1 MKIKML
7 LMLFAFAAFTF
18 TSCEDNKKKE
28 EEKAQMEQEEA
39 ERQAEMEAEKERM
52 EMESNSIAA
61 KAMATDSL
69 STLVSALKNAE
80 LAATFTEDEGPYTV
94 FAPTNSAFEKVDKAT
109 LDELMKSENKDQLA
123 GVLKYHVVDKEITA
137 SDLSQMIEDGDGEV
151 TFATMEGAELTA
163 MKDGD
168 NIVLKDGNGN
178 TATIIATDIEAS
190 NGMVHLIDG
199 VVMKKAS

>member
-1 MKIKML
+1 
-7 LMLFAFAAFTF
+7 
-18 TSCEDNKKKE
+18 
-28 EEKAQMEQEEA
+28 
-39 ERQAEMEAEKERM
+39 
-52 EMESNSIAA
+52 
-61 KAMATDSL
+61 
-69 STLVSALKNAE
+69 
-80 LAATFTEDEGPYTV
+80 
-94 FAPTNSAFEKVDKAT
+94 
-109 LDELMKSENKDQLA
+109 
-123 GVLKYHVVDKEITA
+123 TA
-137 SDLSQMIEDGDGEV
+137 SDLSQMIEDGDGQV